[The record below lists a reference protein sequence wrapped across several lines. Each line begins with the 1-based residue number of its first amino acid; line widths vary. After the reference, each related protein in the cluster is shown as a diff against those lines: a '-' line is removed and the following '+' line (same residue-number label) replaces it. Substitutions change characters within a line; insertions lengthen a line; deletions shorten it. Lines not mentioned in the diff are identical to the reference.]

1 MAVGAPGAFLPG
13 LVDRIQSADS
23 EAERILFLHALKE
36 VSQLTYSRYGL
47 ADDQVI
53 LHSSPAQL
61 ESLADHSWSPLF
73 AQDSSTAESD
83 IGEDSVRN
91 VKAACIGKLTTT
103 APQKFLPELQN
114 LLTSSV
120 RDRALVAA
128 SVRYTFIDTSSSFDE
143 LIAPI
148 ITEFLSLVSDEN
160 VVSSWSVLTP
170 ALTYRSSGDYR

>member
-13 LVDRIQSADS
+13 LVDRIESADS

-36 VSQLTYSRYGL
+36 VSSRTWSRAT

-53 LHSSPAQL
+53 LHSSPVQL

-73 AQDSSTAESD
+73 AQDPTSAESD

-128 SVRYTFIDTSSSFDE
+128 AVRYTFIDTSSSFDE

-148 ITEFLSLVSDEN
+148 IIDFLSLVSDEN
-160 VVSSWSVLTP
+160 VVSRCP
-170 ALTYRSSGDYR
+170 HR